1 MLKQEVLTYLEK
13 LIPKRPPYV
22 EEMERYAGQH
32 GVPIMEKTG
41 VELLLLLLSMHQP
54 KKILEIGTAIGYSA
68 IRMAMKLPDTEIITI
83 ERDENRYQQA
93 KMHITKLKLETR
105 IHLILGDALESF
117 DEVRKH
123 GSFDA
128 LFIDAAK
135 SQSRSFFDL
144 YEPMLAKK
152 GLIITDNV
160 LFKGIVA
167 KDVSEID
174 SRNVRAL
181 VRKINTYNE
190 WLYTLPNYE
199 TTIIPVGDGIAVSRS
214 LR

>member
-1 MLKQEVLTYLEK
+1 MIKQEVLTYLEK
-13 LIPKRPPYV
+13 LIPGRTPYV
-22 EEMERYAGQH
+22 EEMEQYAGLH

-41 VELLLLLLSMHQP
+41 VELLLLLLSMQQP

-68 IRMAMKLPDTEIITI
+68 IRMAMKLPEAEIITI
-83 ERDENRYQQA
+83 ERDETRYQQA
-93 KMHITKLKLETR
+93 REYITKLNLETR
-105 IHLILGDALESF
+105 IHLLLGDALEISE
-117 DEVRKH
+117 EVRKQ
-123 GSFDA
+123 GPFDA

-135 SQSRSFFDL
+135 SQSRGFFNL
-144 YEPMLAKK
+144 YEPMLAKQ

-174 SRNVRAL
+174 SRNVRQL

-214 LR
+214 L